1 MTISLF
7 APRELRG
14 LSPPI
19 RALVRAA
26 LAAEGLGAGEIA
38 VMLTGDA
45 DLRALNREWRCI
57 DRATDV
63 LSFSYDETGPGET
76 VRPATRVPSRRP
88 RPAGAGIP
96 EGSPAPKRRGA
107 RPRTHGDL
115 VIPLDR
121 ARDQARRFRVSEGA
135 ELARLV
141 IHGALHLAGL
151 DHRRPVERRRMR
163 VCEDAVLRSQRVSVR
178 ALEHVLRRD
187 TGGAKTHAGAARRR
201 G

>member
-1 MTISLF
+1 
-7 APRELRG
+7 
-14 LSPPI
+14 
-19 RALVRAA
+19 
-26 LAAEGLGAGEIA
+26 
-38 VMLTGDA
+38 
-45 DLRALNREWRCI
+45 EWRCI

-76 VRPATRVPSRRP
+76 VRPAGRVPSRRP
-88 RPAGAGIP
+88 GPGGAGISA
-96 EGSPAPKRRGA
+96 GSRAPNRRRA

-115 VIPLDR
+115 VISLDR

-163 VCEDAVLRSQRVSVR
+163 ARENAVLKSQRTSVQ
-178 ALEHVLRRD
+178 ALERALRRD
-187 TGGAKTHAGAARRR
+187 AASAAKHAGAARRR